1 MVNGHLAYLQILCSY
16 LIAKCKTAKHTHA
29 CKTALDSSDGP
40 IYLGDM
46 TTQRKVRFLDRTT
59 PPHISTLILLAGV
72 SAMVMNMFLPSLP
85 NMTAYFQTDYSVMQ
99 LSVALYLAV
108 SALMQTVI
116 GPISDN
122 IGRRKVLM
130 WGIGLFMLATL
141 GCIYAPNAEIFLFF
155 RMCQAVVAVAMV
167 LSRAV
172 IRDLYDQ
179 NQSASMIGYVTM
191 GMAVVPMISPGLGGL
206 LDEALGWKSVFW
218 FFFATGGIM
227 LALVY
232 FDLGETAQKS
242 SKSLIGQFKEYP
254 ELLRSPRFW
263 GYSLA
268 AAFCSGSFFAYLGG
282 APFVGTEVF
291 GMGPSEL
298 GFFFGA
304 PAVGYFL
311 GNFFSG
317 RYATRFGVN
326 KLVLWGC
333 IANAAGTCV
342 SLVIFMVG
350 LGTPLS
356 FFGMMTFVGLGNGLV
371 IPNATAGMLSVRPHL
386 AGTASGL
393 GGAIMI
399 GGGAALSALAGFL
412 LTPET
417 GAFPLLFIMFATG
430 LCALAAIA
438 TVYRRERRLTLAQ
451 GLQ

>member
-1 MVNGHLAYLQILCSY
+1 ME
-16 LIAKCKTAKHTHA
+16 T
-29 CKTALDSSDGP
+29 P
-40 IYLGDM
+40 P
-46 TTQRKVRFLDRTT
+46 KVRYLDRTT

-85 NMTAYFQTDYSVMQ
+85 NMSAHFQTDYSVMQ
-99 LSVALYLAV
+99 LSVALYLAM
-108 SALMQTVI
+108 SAVMQTVI

-141 GCIYAPNAEIFLFF
+141 GCIFAPNATAFLIF
-155 RMCQAVVAVAMV
+155 RMCQAIVAVAMV
-167 LSRAV
+167 LSRAI

-179 NQSASMIGYVTM
+179 DHSASMIGYVTM
-191 GMAVVPMISPGLGGL
+191 GMAVVPMISPGIGGL
-206 LDEALGWKSVFW
+206 LEEAFGWKSIFW
-218 FFFATGGIM
+218 FYFVAGGLLLWLIW
-227 LALVY
+227 A
-232 FDLGETAQKS
+232 DLGETAQKS
-242 SKSLIGQFKEYP
+242 SKTLVAQFQEYP

-282 APFVGTEVF
+282 APFVGTDVF
-291 GMGPSEL
+291 GMDPSEL

-304 PAVGYFL
+304 PAIGYFL

-317 RYATRFGVN
+317 RYATTFGVN

-333 IANAAGTCV
+333 IINAFATLM
-342 SLVIFMVG
+342 SLAIFVVG
-350 LGTPLS
+350 LGTPIS
-356 FFGMMTFVGLGNGLV
+356 FFGMMTLVGLGNGLV
-371 IPNATAGMLSVRPHL
+371 IANATAGMLSVRPHL

-412 LTPET
+412 LTPDT
-417 GAFPLLFIMFATG
+417 GAFPLLYLMSATG
-430 LCALAAIA
+430 ICALVAIA
-438 TVYRRERRLTLAQ
+438 SVYRRERRMNLA
-451 GLQ
+451 

>member
-1 MVNGHLAYLQILCSY
+1 MDNH
-16 LIAKCKTAKHTHA
+16 
-29 CKTALDSSDGP
+29 P
-40 IYLGDM
+40 
-46 TTQRKVRFLDRTT
+46 KVRFLDRST
-59 PPHISTLILLAGV
+59 PPHISTLILMAGV

-85 NMTAYFQTDYSVMQ
+85 NMSAYFETDYSVMQ

-108 SALMQTVI
+108 SAVMQTII

-122 IGRRKVLM
+122 LGRRRVLM
-130 WGIGLFMLATL
+130 WGIALFMLATL
-141 GCIYAPNAEIFLFF
+141 GCIFAPNAEVFLFF
-155 RMCQAVVAVAMV
+155 RMSQAVVAVAMV

-179 NQSASMIGYVTM
+179 DHSASMIGYVTM
-191 GMAVVPMISPGLGGL
+191 GMAVVPMISPFLGGL
-206 LDEALGWKSVFW
+206 LDEAFGWKSVFW
-218 FFFATGGIM
+218 LFFGIGGLM
-227 LALVY
+227 LWLVY
-232 FDLGETAQKS
+232 SDLGETAQKS
-242 SKSLIGQFKEYP
+242 SKTLIEQFKEYP

-263 GYSLA
+263 GYSMA

-282 APFVGTEVF
+282 APFVGTQVF

-311 GNFFSG
+311 GNFLSG
-317 RYATRFGVN
+317 RYSTTFGVN
-326 KLVLWGC
+326 KLVLFGC
-333 IANAAGTCV
+333 IANAFGTFL
-342 SLVIFMVG
+342 SLMIFVAG
-350 LGTPLS
+350 LGTPIS

-417 GAFPLLFIMFATG
+417 GAFPLLGLMCGTG
-430 LCALAAIA
+430 VCALLAITA
-438 TVYRRERRLTLAQ
+438 VYRRERRLTLA
-451 GLQ
+451 

>member
-1 MVNGHLAYLQILCSY
+1 MIMDN
-16 LIAKCKTAKHTHA
+16 HA
-29 CKTALDSSDGP
+29 E
-40 IYLGDM
+40 
-46 TTQRKVRFLDRTT
+46 VRFLDRST

-85 NMTAYFQTDYSVMQ
+85 NMTAYFKTDYSLMQ

-108 SALMQTVI
+108 SAVAQTII
-116 GPISDN
+116 GPVSDKL
-122 IGRRKVLM
+122 GRRKVLLA
-130 WGIGLFMLATL
+130 GIGLFMLATL
-141 GCIYAPNAEIFLFF
+141 GCIYAPSAEVFLFF
-155 RMCQAVVAVAMV
+155 RMCQAIVAVAMV

-179 NQSASMIGYVTM
+179 DHSASMIGYVTM
-191 GMAVVPMISPGLGGL
+191 GMALVPMISPGLGGL
-206 LDEALGWKSVFW
+206 MDEAFGWKSVFW
-218 FFFATGGIM
+218 FFFASGGLM
-227 LALVY
+227 MWLVY
-232 FDLGETAQKS
+232 ADLGETAQAS
-242 SKSLIGQFKEYP
+242 SKSIVGQFKEYP
-254 ELLRSPRFW
+254 ELFRSPRFW

-291 GMGPSEL
+291 DMGPSEL

-311 GNFFSG
+311 GNFLSG
-317 RYATRFGVN
+317 RYATTFGVN
-326 KLVLWGC
+326 KMVMWGS
-333 IANAAGTCV
+333 IANAAGTFV
-342 SLVIFMVG
+342 SLGIFVVG

-412 LTPET
+412 LTPQT
-417 GAFPLLFIMFATG
+417 GAYPLLIIMFATS
-430 LCALAAIA
+430 LCAILAIA
-438 TVYRRERRLTLAQ
+438 AVYRRERRLALA
-451 GLQ
+451 

>member
-1 MVNGHLAYLQILCSY
+1 MQDA
-16 LIAKCKTAKHTHA
+16 
-29 CKTALDSSDGP
+29 P
-40 IYLGDM
+40 
-46 TTQRKVRFLDRTT
+46 KVRFLDRTT
-59 PPHISTLILLAGV
+59 PPHIATLILLAGV

-85 NMTAYFQTDYSVMQ
+85 RMTEYFDTEYKVMQ

-108 SALMQTVI
+108 SAIMQTII

-122 IGRRKVLM
+122 LGRRKVLM
-130 WGIGLFMLATL
+130 WGIALFMLATL
-141 GCIYAPNAEIFLFF
+141 CCIYAPNVEVFLFF
-155 RMCQAVVAVAMV
+155 RMCQAVIAVAMV

-179 NQSASMIGYVTM
+179 DQSASMIGYVTM
-191 GMAVVPMISPGLGGL
+191 GMAIVPMVSPGLGGL

-218 FFFATGGIM
+218 FFFVTGGV
-227 LALVY
+227 LLWLVY
-232 FDLGETAQKS
+232 ADLGETAKVS
-242 SKSLIGQFKEYP
+242 SKSLIGQFREYP

-282 APFVGTEVF
+282 APFVGTQVF
-291 GMGPSEL
+291 GMSPAEL
-298 GFFFGA
+298 GLYFGA
-304 PAVGYFL
+304 PAIGYFF
-311 GNFFSG
+311 GNWASG
-317 RYATRFGVN
+317 RFATTYGVN

-333 IANAAGTCV
+333 LANGFGTFV
-342 SLVIFMVG
+342 SLIIFLAG
-350 LGTPLS
+350 LGTPLT

-417 GAFPLLFIMFATG
+417 GAYPLLLIMCTVG
-430 LCALAAIA
+430 VCALVSIAA
-438 TVYRRERRLTLAQ
+438 VYRRERRLARA
-451 GLQ
+451 

>member
-1 MVNGHLAYLQILCSY
+1 MQV
-16 LIAKCKTAKHTHA
+16 
-29 CKTALDSSDGP
+29 P
-40 IYLGDM
+40 P
-46 TTQRKVRFLDRTT
+46 KVRFLDRTT
-59 PPHISTLILLAGV
+59 PPHIATLILLAGV

-85 NMTAYFQTDYSVMQ
+85 NMTAYFDTEYRLMQ

-108 SALMQTVI
+108 SAVMQTII

-122 IGRRKVLM
+122 IGRRDVLM

-141 GCIYAPNAEIFLFF
+141 GCIYAPTAEVFLFF
-155 RMCQAVVAVAMV
+155 RMCQAVIAVAMV
-167 LSRAV
+167 LSRAI

-179 NQSASMIGYVTM
+179 DHSASMIGYVTM

-218 FFFATGGIM
+218 FFFLTGG
-227 LALVY
+227 LLLWLVHK
-232 FDLGETAQKS
+232 DVGETAQPSGKT
-242 SKSLIGQFKEYP
+242 LIAQFKEYP

-291 GMGPSEL
+291 GMSPATL

-304 PAVGYFL
+304 PAIGYFI
-311 GNFFSG
+311 GNGLSG

-326 KLVLWGC
+326 RLVLCGS
-333 IANAAGTCV
+333 IANAFGTFL

-350 LGTPLS
+350 AGTPLS

-417 GAFPLLFIMFATG
+417 GAFPLLYIMCITG
-430 LCALAAIA
+430 VSALLAIGA
-438 TVYRRERRLTLAQ
+438 VYRRERRLALA
-451 GLQ
+451 

>member
-1 MVNGHLAYLQILCSY
+1 MQAPH
-16 LIAKCKTAKHTHA
+16 
-29 CKTALDSSDGP
+29 
-40 IYLGDM
+40 
-46 TTQRKVRFLDRTT
+46 KVRFLDRTT
-59 PPHISTLILLAGV
+59 PPHIATLILLAGV

-85 NMTAYFQTDYSVMQ
+85 NMTAYFDTEYRLMQ

-108 SALMQTVI
+108 SAIMQTII

-122 IGRRKVLM
+122 LGRRKVLM

-141 GCIYAPNAEIFLFF
+141 GCIFAPSAEVFLFF
-155 RMCQAVVAVAMV
+155 RMCQAVIAVAMV
-167 LSRAV
+167 LSRAI

-179 NQSASMIGYVTM
+179 DHSASMIGYVTM
-191 GMAVVPMISPGLGGL
+191 GMAVVPMISPGIGGV
-206 LDEALGWKSVFW
+206 LDEVFGWKSVFW
-218 FFFATGGIM
+218 FFFLTGG
-227 LALVY
+227 LLLWLVHS
-232 FDLGETAQKS
+232 DVGETAQPS
-242 SKSLIGQFKEYP
+242 SKSLVGQFKEYP

-291 GMGPSEL
+291 GMSPAQL

-304 PAVGYFL
+304 PAIGYFI
-311 GNFFSG
+311 GNGLSG
-317 RYATRFGVN
+317 RFATQFGVN
-326 KLVLWGC
+326 RLVLWGTL
-333 IANAAGTCV
+333 ANAIGTFLSLAIFLAGV
-342 SLVIFMVG
+342 
-350 LGTPLS
+350 GTPVS

-399 GGGAALSALAGFL
+399 GGGAALSTLAGFL

-417 GAFPLLFIMFATG
+417 GAYPLLYIMCITG
-430 LCALAAIA
+430 ICALLAIGA
-438 TVYRRERRLTLAQ
+438 VYRRERRLATA
-451 GLQ
+451 